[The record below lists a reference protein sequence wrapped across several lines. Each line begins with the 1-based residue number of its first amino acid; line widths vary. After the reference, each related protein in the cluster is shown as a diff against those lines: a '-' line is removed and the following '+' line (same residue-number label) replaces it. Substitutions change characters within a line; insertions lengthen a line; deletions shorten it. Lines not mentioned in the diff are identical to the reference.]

1 MSKKNGM
8 TISVKALAER
18 MNLSSGTISMV
29 LNGKGDVLRISQAT
43 QERILREAVSYG
55 FKREQIVNRRQTER
69 LKIYVFSPFEERT
82 KVVMGRVIYG
92 LQRVLLEEGLQI
104 DIVMQHYLLNDLEGR
119 RELFSRK
126 YCGGVIVNGL
136 SEKDMLFLLESE
148 FDVPVVLFNR
158 PNEKYSSVYVDNY
171 EAGKKVAY
179 LFARHGWHEVGL
191 LQNQKRSK
199 ADTLLAAGFLDG
211 CEGCGLNVRQEYIRE
226 DPLDIEGGKAACLQM
241 MEAGLPGA
249 VFITDSNILMG
260 FLNIL
265 LRRGIRIPEQIE
277 LVTYGDERLGRELYP
292 SQTRLHINV
301 EDMMAACLKM
311 VLDKING
318 QNDAQMPSMQVIPAC
333 FSYQESCPENNR

>member
-8 TISVKALAER
+8 SISVKALAEQ
-18 MNLSSGTISMV
+18 MDLSSGTISMV
-29 LNGKGDVLRISQAT
+29 LNGKGDALRISRAT
-43 QERILREAVSYG
+43 QERILKEAALYG
-55 FKREQIVNRRQTER
+55 FRKDKIAAVRTTER

-92 LQRVLLEEGLQI
+92 LQRVLLEEGLEI
-104 DIVMQHYLLNDLEGR
+104 DIVPQYYLLDNLEGR
-119 RELFSRK
+119 KELFSRK

-171 EAGKKVAY
+171 EAGKKVAC

-211 CEGCGLNVRQEYIRE
+211 CEGYGLQIRAEYIKE
-226 DPLDIEGGKAACLQM
+226 DPLDTEGGKAACLQLM
-241 MEAGLPGA
+241 NAGLPGA

-265 LRRGIRIPEQIE
+265 LRQGIQIPQQIE
-277 LVTYGDERLGRELYP
+277 IVTYGDERLGRELYP
-292 SQTRLHINV
+292 SQTMLHIRV

-311 VLDKING
+311 VLNKING
-318 QNDAQMPSMQVIPAC
+318 SDTDQMLSMQVIPAS
-333 FSYQESCPENNR
+333 FSYQESCPENRG